1 LFKFFII
8 LLLLYKMTSSVENIK
23 IRFTKLKQDYI
34 VFRAVFDEL
43 PEQEKTQKRNIVT
56 SIGGLIDFLEQREN
70 VLDRPDVLDNF
81 LQSFNALISFLD
93 EKIKF
98 LKTIFSSGCT
108 DDKYILSN
116 TLNNTILD
124 KLVYKPNTDKYPE
137 AVNCPVKDVLVPQI
151 NTDENNRF
159 VSYKVFST
167 YDATNAVLNTTIDM
181 ELVDADIFNKELN
194 RTVDKPDIPGMI
206 KSIIQMI
213 INQTNI
219 TEFTITG
226 ENNRPIL
233 SSNPSQP
240 PSTYAYGGYKNLK
253 TAITDRY
260 LKLNLKIHNPTQ
272 GFKITHLIN
281 VPQTYTNCYAQK
293 EPNYEKI

>member
-1 LFKFFII
+1 
-8 LLLLYKMTSSVENIK
+8 MTSYVENIK
-23 IRFTKLKQDYI
+23 ISFTKLKQDYI
-34 VFRAVFDEL
+34 VLREIFDNL
-43 PEQEKTQKRNIVT
+43 PEQQEKTQKRNIIT
-56 SIGGLIDFLEQREN
+56 SIGGLIDFLGQREN
-70 VLDRPDVLDNF
+70 VLDRPDVLANF
-81 LQSFNALISFLD
+81 LSSFNALISFLD

-108 DDKYILSN
+108 DNKYVLSN

-137 AVNCPVKDVLVPQI
+137 AVNCPVKDVLVPQLE
-151 NTDENNRF
+151 DG
-159 VSYKVFST
+159 SYKVVST
-167 YDATNAVLNTTIDM
+167 YDATDGVLNTTIDM
-181 ELVDADIFNKELN
+181 ELVDAYIFNKELN
-194 RTVDKPDIPGMI
+194 RTDSDKPDIQGII
-206 KSIIQMI
+206 KSIIQRI

-219 TEFTITG
+219 KEFTITG

-253 TAITDRY
+253 TAITDKY

-281 VPQTYTNCYAQK
+281 VPQTYANCYAQK

>member
-1 LFKFFII
+1 
-8 LLLLYKMTSSVENIK
+8 MTSSVENIK
-23 IRFTKLKQDYI
+23 NRFTKLQQDYI
-34 VFRAVFDEL
+34 VLRTIFDAL
-43 PEQEKTQKRNIVT
+43 PEQEKTQKQNIVL
-56 SIGGLIDFLEQREN
+56 SIGGLINFLKEREN
-70 VLDRPDVLDNF
+70 LLDREDLLVNF
-81 LQSFNALISFLD
+81 LSSFNALISFLD
-93 EKIKF
+93 ERIKN

-124 KLVYKPNTDKYPE
+124 KLVYKPNTDKNPE

-181 ELVDADIFNKELN
+181 ELVDAYIFNKELN

-226 ENNRPIL
+226 ENNKPIL

-240 PSTYAYGGYKNLK
+240 PSTYAYGGYNNLK

>member
-1 LFKFFII
+1 
-8 LLLLYKMTSSVENIK
+8 MTSYVENIK
-23 IRFTKLKQDYI
+23 ISFTKLKQDYI
-34 VFRAVFDEL
+34 VLREIFDNL
-43 PEQEKTQKRNIVT
+43 PEQQEKTQKRNIIT
-56 SIGGLIDFLEQREN
+56 SIGGLIDFLGQREN
-70 VLDRPDVLDNF
+70 VLDRPDVLANF
-81 LQSFNALISFLD
+81 LSSFNALISFLD

-108 DDKYILSN
+108 DNKYVLSN

-137 AVNCPVKDVLVPQI
+137 AVNCPVKDVLVPQLE
-151 NTDENNRF
+151 DG
-159 VSYKVFST
+159 SYKVVST
-167 YDATNAVLNTTIDM
+167 YDSTDGVLNTTIDM
-181 ELVDADIFNKELN
+181 ELVDAYIFNKELN
-194 RTVDKPDIPGMI
+194 RTDSDKPDIPSMI
-206 KSIIQMI
+206 SSIIQTI
-213 INQTNI
+213 IGQTNI

-253 TAITDRY
+253 TAITDKY

-281 VPQTYTNCYAQK
+281 VPQTYANCYAQK

>member
-1 LFKFFII
+1 MTTPNPVEDIKTRFFDLEKKFEELETAFLKSSQDEQNKNTNIISSIGSFINFLRERI
-8 LLLLYKMTSSVENIK
+8 DLLDNANIDFMVSFDGLITFLLNIIENIK
-23 IRFTKLKQDYI
+23 TVIT
-34 VFRAVFDEL
+34 
-43 PEQEKTQKRNIVT
+43 
-56 SIGGLIDFLEQREN
+56 
-70 VLDRPDVLDNF
+70 
-81 LQSFNALISFLD
+81 
-93 EKIKF
+93 
-98 LKTIFSSGCT
+98 SGCT

-116 TLNNTILD
+116 TLNNTMLD
-124 KLVYKPNTDKYPE
+124 KLVYKPNTDKNPE

-167 YDATNAVLNTTIDM
+167 YDATKGVLNSTIDM

-194 RTVDKPDIPGMI
+194 RDDNDVEKPDIIGMI

-226 ENNRPIL
+226 ENNNRPIL
-233 SSNPSQP
+233 SSNPLQP
-240 PSTYAYGGYKNLK
+240 PTTYAYGTYKNLK

-272 GFKITHLIN
+272 AFKITHLIN

>member
-1 LFKFFII
+1 
-8 LLLLYKMTSSVENIK
+8 MTSSVENIK
-23 IRFTKLKQDYI
+23 NRFTKLQQDYI
-34 VFRAVFDEL
+34 VLRTLFDAL
-43 PEQEKTQKRNIVT
+43 PEQEKTQKQNIVL
-56 SIGGLIDFLEQREN
+56 SIGGLINFLKEREN
-70 VLDRPDVLDNF
+70 LLDREDLLVNF
-81 LQSFNALISFLD
+81 LSSFNALISFLD
-93 EKIKF
+93 EKIKN

>member
-1 LFKFFII
+1 
-8 LLLLYKMTSSVENIK
+8 MTSSVENIK
-23 IRFTKLKQDYI
+23 NRFTKLQQDYI
-34 VFRAVFDEL
+34 VLRTIFDAL
-43 PEQEKTQKRNIVT
+43 PEQEKTQKQNIVL
-56 SIGGLIDFLEQREN
+56 SIGGLINFLKEREN
-70 VLDRPDVLDNF
+70 LLDREDLLVNF
-81 LQSFNALISFLD
+81 LSSFNALISFLD
-93 EKIKF
+93 ERIKN

-181 ELVDADIFNKELN
+181 ELVDAYIFNKELN

-226 ENNRPIL
+226 ENNKPIL

-240 PSTYAYGGYKNLK
+240 PSTYAYGGYNNLK

>member
-1 LFKFFII
+1 
-8 LLLLYKMTSSVENIK
+8 MTSSVDIK
-23 IRFTKLKQDYI
+23 NKFTKLKQDYI
-34 VFRAVFDEL
+34 VLRTLFDAL
-43 PEQEKTQKRNIVT
+43 PEQEQIQKQNIVT
-56 SIGGLIDFLEQREN
+56 SIGGLINFLEQREN

-81 LQSFNALISFLD
+81 LRSFNALISFLD

-116 TLNNTILD
+116 TLNNNTILD

-151 NTDENNRF
+151 NTNENNEF

-167 YDATNAVLNTTIDM
+167 YDATNGVLNTTIDM

-194 RTVDKPDIPGMI
+194 RTDPDKPDIPGMI
-206 KSIIQMI
+206 KSIIQRI

-253 TAITDRY
+253 NAITDRY